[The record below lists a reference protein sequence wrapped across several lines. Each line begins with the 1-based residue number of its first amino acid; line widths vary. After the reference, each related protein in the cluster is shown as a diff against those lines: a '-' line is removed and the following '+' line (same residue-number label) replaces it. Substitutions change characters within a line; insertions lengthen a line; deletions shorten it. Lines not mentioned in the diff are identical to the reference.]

1 MLKYDV
7 IVVGELNADLI
18 LQDIPSFPEMGKEKL
33 AKNMSLTMGSASAIL
48 ATNIAKLNL
57 KVGFIGKLGNDEL
70 GKIVIN
76 TLKQRNVD
84 IRGIKINSD
93 VKTGI
98 TVVLSFPEDYA
109 MITHMGA
116 MEHFSIDDI
125 DFEYLKKATHMH
137 FSNLYLQPTMKK
149 KAATLFKKAKELGLT
164 TSLDPGWDPNEDWDD
179 DIYSVLEFV
188 DVFMPNEQEALY
200 IAGTDSMEEALNK
213 FEKYCEVS
221 IVTQGSKGSICR
233 SEGKTIQTKVFPAQ
247 VKDTTGAG
255 DSFNAGFLSKWINDA
270 DLKTCIRNGSAC
282 GAIATT
288 QLGGSTA
295 SPNQIELK
303 AFLKKNNENIFF

>member
-57 KVGFIGKLGNDEL
+57 NVGFIGKLGDDEL

-84 IRGIKINSD
+84 IRGIEINSN
-93 VKTGI
+93 VNTGI
-98 TVVLSFPEDYA
+98 TAVMSFPEDYA
-109 MITHMGA
+109 MITYMGA

-125 DFEYLKKATHMH
+125 DFNYLKRAKHMH

-149 KAATLFKKAKELGLT
+149 KATALFKRAKELGLT
-164 TSLDPGWDPNEDWDD
+164 TSLDPGWDPNENWDD
-179 DIYSVLEFV
+179 DIYSALEFV

-200 IAGTDSMEEALNK
+200 IGGSDNIDEALSK
-213 FEKYCEVS
+213 FEKYCKVS
-221 IVTQGSKGSICR
+221 VITQGSQGSICR
-233 SEGKTIQTKVFPAQ
+233 SEGKTIRAKVFPAQ

-255 DSFNAGFLSKWINDA
+255 DSFNAGFLSKWINNA
-270 DLKTCIRNGSAC
+270 DLKTCIRSGSAC
-282 GAIATT
+282 GSIATT

-295 SPNQIELK
+295 SPNQMELK
-303 AFLKKNNENIFF
+303 AFLKKHNENIFY